1 MKLYIGVILV
11 LFVIS
16 CAGAGNSSL
25 PYDMTLTNE
34 GYSELMRE
42 NYEQAEAFF
51 DLALSVN
58 PNNPYALLNLGVVY
72 QNTGRVEKAKL
83 MYQKVI
89 DMDSKVTAKN
99 STDSSFKG
107 KSLAEI
113 AKNNIKSLE
122 NN

>member
-1 MKLYIGVILV
+1 MRFLINVILAF
-11 LFVIS
+11 FVIG
-16 CAGAGNSSL
+16 CAGAGSSSQ

-42 NYEQAEAFF
+42 NYGQAEAFF

-58 PNNPYALLNLGVVY
+58 PDNPYALLNLGVVY
-72 QNTGRVEKAKL
+72 QNTGRIEKAKQ

-89 DMDSKVTAKN
+89 DMNSQLTAKS
-99 STDSSFKG
+99 STDSNFKG

-113 AKNNIKSLE
+113 AKINIQSLE
-122 NN
+122 NK